1 MNKKVLFSTLWI
13 FVTVNYIFCDVFTL
27 FHSESLKQLMTGEMG
42 GMEINQSFLFCF
54 SILMEMPMVMIVL
67 ARILSYKSNRLA
79 NIIVAL
85 IMTLVQAA
93 TLFTDDNTL
102 HYIFFSIVEVGT
114 TSFILYSAW
123 NWTESKNIE

>member
-13 FVTVNYIFCDVFTL
+13 FVTMNYIFCDVFTL
-27 FHSESLKQLMTGEMG
+27 FHSESLKQLMTGEME
-42 GMEINQSFLFCF
+42 GMKINQEFLLAFSF
-54 SILMEMPMVMIVL
+54 LMEMPMMMIVL
-67 ARILSYKSNRLA
+67 SRILPYKSNRLA

-102 HYIFFSIVEVGT
+102 HYIFFSIIEVGT

-123 NWTESKNIE
+123 NWV

>member
-42 GMEINQSFLFCF
+42 GMKINQSFLLSF

-67 ARILSYKSNRLA
+67 SRILPYKSNRLA

-102 HYIFFSIVEVGT
+102 HYIFFSIIEVST

-123 NWTESKNIE
+123 NWTESRNLE

>member
-42 GMEINQSFLFCF
+42 GMKINQSFLLSF

-67 ARILSYKSNRLA
+67 SRILPYKSNRLA

-102 HYIFFSIVEVGT
+102 HYIFFSIIEVGT

-123 NWTESKNIE
+123 NWVESKNIE

>member
-13 FVTVNYIFCDVFTL
+13 FVTMNYIFCDVFTL

-42 GMEINQSFLFCF
+42 GMEINQSILLSF

-67 ARILSYKSNRLA
+67 SRILPYKSNRLA

-102 HYIFFSIVEVGT
+102 HYIFFSIIEVGT

-123 NWTESKNIE
+123 NWVESKNIE

>member
-42 GMEINQSFLFCF
+42 GMEINQEFLLAFSFL
-54 SILMEMPMVMIVL
+54 MELPMVMIVL
-67 ARILSYKSNRLA
+67 SRILPYKSNRLA

-102 HYIFFSIVEVGT
+102 HYIFFSIIEVGT

-123 NWTESKNIE
+123 NWVESKNIE

>member
-42 GMEINQSFLFCF
+42 GMEINQSFLLSF

-67 ARILSYKSNRLA
+67 SRILSYKSNRLA

-85 IMTLVQAA
+85 IMTIVQAA
-93 TLFTDDNTL
+93 TLFTADNTM

-123 NWTESKNIE
+123 NWTESRNLE

>member
-42 GMEINQSFLFCF
+42 GMKINQSFLLSF

-67 ARILSYKSNRLA
+67 SRILPYKSNRLA

-93 TLFTDDNTL
+93 TLFTDDNTS
-102 HYIFFSIVEVGT
+102 HISIF
-114 TSFILYSAW
+114 
-123 NWTESKNIE
+123 

>member
-42 GMEINQSFLFCF
+42 GMEINQEFLLAFSF
-54 SILMEMPMVMIVL
+54 LMEMPMMMIVL
-67 ARILSYKSNRLA
+67 SRILPYKSNRLA

-102 HYIFFSIVEVGT
+102 HYIFFSIIEVGT

-123 NWTESKNIE
+123 NWVESKNIE

>member
-13 FVTVNYIFCDVFTL
+13 FVTMNYIFCDVFTL

-42 GMEINQSFLFCF
+42 GMEINQEFLLAFSF
-54 SILMEMPMVMIVL
+54 LMEMPMMMIVL
-67 ARILSYKSNRLA
+67 SRILPYKSNRLA

-102 HYIFFSIVEVGT
+102 HYIFFSIIEVGT

-123 NWTESKNIE
+123 NWVESKNIE

>member
-42 GMEINQSFLFCF
+42 GMKINQSFLLSF

-67 ARILSYKSNRLA
+67 SRILSYRSNRLA

-93 TLFTDDNTL
+93 TLFTDDNIL
-102 HYIFFSIVEVGT
+102 HYIFFSIIEVGT

-123 NWTESKNIE
+123 NWVESKNIE

>member
-42 GMEINQSFLFCF
+42 GMEINQSILLSF

-67 ARILSYKSNRLA
+67 SRILSYKSNRLA

-85 IMTLVQAA
+85 IMTIVQTA

>member
-27 FHSESLKQLMTGEMG
+27 FHSESLKQLMTGKVG
-42 GMEINQSFLFCF
+42 GMEINQKFLLGF

-67 ARILSYKSNRLA
+67 SRILSYKSNRLA

-93 TLFTDDNTL
+93 TLFSDDNTL
-102 HYIFFSIVEVGT
+102 HYIFFSIIEVGT

-123 NWTESKNIE
+123 NWVESKNIE

>member
-67 ARILSYKSNRLA
+67 SRILSYKSNRLA

-85 IMTLVQAA
+85 IMTIVQAA

-123 NWTESKNIE
+123 NWAESGNIK

>member
-42 GMEINQSFLFCF
+42 GMEINQSFLLSF

-67 ARILSYKSNRLA
+67 SRILPYKSNRLA

-102 HYIFFSIVEVGT
+102 HYIFFSIIEVST

-123 NWTESKNIE
+123 NWVKSKNIE

>member
-13 FVTVNYIFCDVFTL
+13 FVTVNYIFCDILTL

-42 GMEINQSFLFCF
+42 GMKINQSFLLSF
-54 SILMEMPMVMIVL
+54 SILMEMPIVMIVL
-67 ARILSYKSNRLA
+67 SRILSYRSNRLA

-93 TLFTDDNTL
+93 TLFTADNTM
-102 HYIFFSIVEVGT
+102 HYIFFSIIEVGT

-123 NWTESKNIE
+123 NWVESKNIE

>member
-13 FVTVNYIFCDVFTL
+13 FVTMNYIFCDVFTL

-42 GMEINQSFLFCF
+42 GMKINQSFLLSF
-54 SILMEMPMVMIVL
+54 SILMEIPMVMIVL
-67 ARILSYKSNRLA
+67 SRILPYKSNRLA

-102 HYIFFSIVEVGT
+102 HYIFFSIIEVGT

-123 NWTESKNIE
+123 NWVESKNIE

>member
-42 GMEINQSFLFCF
+42 GMEINQSFLLSF

-67 ARILSYKSNRLA
+67 SRILSYKSNRLA

-85 IMTLVQAA
+85 IMTIVQAA
-93 TLFTDDNTL
+93 TLFTADNTM

>member
-42 GMEINQSFLFCF
+42 GMEINQSILLSF

-67 ARILSYKSNRLA
+67 SRILSYKSNRLA

-102 HYIFFSIVEVGT
+102 HYIFFSIIEVGT

>member
-42 GMEINQSFLFCF
+42 GMEINRKFLLGF

-67 ARILSYKSNRLA
+67 SRILSYKSNRLA

-85 IMTLVQAA
+85 IMTIVQAG
-93 TLFTDDNTL
+93 TLFTADNTM

-114 TSFILYSAW
+114 TSFILYSAR
-123 NWTESKNIE
+123 NWTESKNIG

>member
-42 GMEINQSFLFCF
+42 GMEINQEFLLAFSF
-54 SILMEMPMVMIVL
+54 LMEMPMMMIVL
-67 ARILSYKSNRLA
+67 SRILPYKSNRLA

-93 TLFTDDNTL
+93 TLFIGDAAL
-102 HYIFFSIVEVGT
+102 HYIFFSIIEVGT
-114 TSFILYSAW
+114 TSFILYTAW
-123 NWTESKNIE
+123 KWDESE

>member
-42 GMEINQSFLFCF
+42 GMEINQSFLLSF

-67 ARILSYKSNRLA
+67 SRILPYKSNRLA

-85 IMTLVQAA
+85 IMTLVQGA

-102 HYIFFSIVEVGT
+102 HYIFFSIIEVGT

-123 NWTESKNIE
+123 NWVESKNIE